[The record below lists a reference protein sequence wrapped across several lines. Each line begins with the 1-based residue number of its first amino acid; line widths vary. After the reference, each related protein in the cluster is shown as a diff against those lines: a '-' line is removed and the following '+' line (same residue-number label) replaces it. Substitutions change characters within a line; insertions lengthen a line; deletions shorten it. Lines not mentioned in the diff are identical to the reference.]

1 MSTTSA
7 DEVCVMAKVTKKM
20 ITSFSK
26 FQNEWEKDAGKPEN
40 TIMYYLI
47 AALNVE
53 KDPKLADAMMT
64 VVVSKNDTLEDGG
77 SPSGRKLGRSAK
89 YYVGQ
94 FQKNKNIARSYVG
107 GTPSNGYK
115 IDKDSLTM
123 TVVKKEEHAKE
134 LKIFIQSGGKD
145 LGTPVYLR
153 MNNSGQWKLTN
164 YSSICTGVKK
174 TVEED
179 GDF

>member
-1 MSTTSA
+1 MG
-7 DEVCVMAKVTKKM
+7 KITKPM

-26 FQNEWEKDAGKPEN
+26 FKSAWEKDAGKPEN

-64 VVVSKNDTLEDGG
+64 VIVSKRHCIESGS
-77 SPSGRKLGRSAK
+77 SPSGLKLGTSSK
-89 YYVGQ
+89 YFIGQ
-94 FQKNKNIARSYVG
+94 FKRNVNIARSYVG
-107 GTPSNGYK
+107 GTNKNKYK
-115 IDKDSLTM
+115 IRKSSLIM
-123 TVVKKEEHAKE
+123 TVVSKKEHGKG

-145 LGTPVYLR
+145 MATPLQLR
-153 MNNSGQWKLTN
+153 KNSSGQWKLTN
-164 YSSICTGVKK
+164 YSSVCTGVKK
-174 TVEED
+174 TVEEE

>member
-1 MSTTSA
+1 M
-7 DEVCVMAKVTKKM
+7 DMGKVTKSM

-26 FQNEWEKDAGKPEN
+26 FKSEWEKDAGKPEN

-47 AALNVE
+47 AALNIE

-64 VVVSKNDTLEDGG
+64 LIVSKKDCVEAGT
-77 SPSGRKLGRSAK
+77 SPSGFKLGRSAA
-89 YYVGQ
+89 YYIGQ
-94 FQKNKNIARSYVG
+94 FQGNKNIARSYVG
-107 GTPSNGYK
+107 GTNTNNYK
-115 IDKDSLTM
+115 ITSKELTM
-123 TVVKKEEHAKE
+123 TVVKKQDQARGV
-134 LKIFIQSGGKD
+134 KIFIQSGGKD
-145 LGTPVYLR
+145 MPTPVYLAK
-153 MNNSGQWKLTN
+153 NSRGQWKLTN